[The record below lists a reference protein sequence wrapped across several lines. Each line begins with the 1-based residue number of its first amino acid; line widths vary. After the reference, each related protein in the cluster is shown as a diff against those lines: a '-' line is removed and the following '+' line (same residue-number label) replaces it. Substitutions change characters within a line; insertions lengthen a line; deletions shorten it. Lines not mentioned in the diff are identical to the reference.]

1 MLRINSF
8 RKVLL
13 ISLLTFLITSQAVP
27 VSAVTNVWTSLGPE
41 GGNITA
47 LVINPNT
54 PSTLYVGTYSSG
66 VYKSM
71 NSGGTWSAANTGL
84 TDLYVGDL
92 AIDPTNPRT
101 LYAGTWG
108 GVFKSTDGGGNWSA
122 VNTGLSSL
130 LITTLA
136 IDPKTPRTLYA
147 GTYYCAMYKSMNGG
161 GNWSFAGKGLVGY
174 AGGVMAL
181 AIDPKTPST
190 LYVGLNGTGVYK
202 STDGGG
208 NWEWANTGLDH
219 DKVRALAINP
229 THPNTLYAGIFDPGG
244 VYKSTNG
251 AGNWEAVRTGLL
263 NNYVYSLAI
272 DPKTPSTL
280 YAGTSHEGVYK
291 STNGGGNWEAVNTGL
306 LTDKNFYTLTIDP
319 TNPCKLYAGTGGN
332 GVFVIQFC
340 NAAKKTLF
348 SNGSQD
354 GWVLES
360 GENSNKGG
368 TLNSAVTT
376 FNLGDDAARKQYRG
390 ILSFSTG
397 VSLPDT
403 AVITKVTLKIKNSAV
418 VGGGNPVT
426 TFQGFMV
433 DIKKGIFGTAALQAS
448 DFQAVASRTYGPF
461 NTALVSGWYSI
472 NLTSARDYI
481 NKLVTG
487 SGLTQIRLR
496 FKLDDNNNAV
506 ANYLRLYSGNA
517 GTLSRPKLIIEYY
530 VP

>member
-1 MLRINSF
+1 
-8 RKVLL
+8 
-13 ISLLTFLITSQAVP
+13 
-27 VSAVTNVWTSLGPE
+27 
-41 GGNITA
+41 
-47 LVINPNT
+47 
-54 PSTLYVGTYSSG
+54 
-66 VYKSM
+66 
-71 NSGGTWSAANTGL
+71 
-84 TDLYVGDL
+84 
-92 AIDPTNPRT
+92 
-101 LYAGTWG
+101 
-108 GVFKSTDGGGNWSA
+108 VFKSTNGGGNWSA
-122 VNTGLSSL
+122 VNTGLPSL

-136 IDPKTPRTLYA
+136 IDPKTPITLYA
-147 GTYYCAMYKSMNGG
+147 GTYYGSVYKSMNGS
-161 GNWSFAGKGLVGY
+161 GNWSSASKGLISY
-174 AGGVMAL
+174 SGGVMAL

-190 LYVGLNGTGVYK
+190 LFVGENGSGVYK

-229 THPNTLYAGIFDPGG
+229 THPNTLYAGIFEWDG

-251 AGNWEAVRTGLL
+251 AGNWEATGLL
-263 NNYVYSLAI
+263 NGYVYSLAI
-272 DPKTPSTL
+272 DPTTPSTL
-280 YAGTSHEGVYK
+280 YAGTSHEGVFK
-291 STNGGGNWEAVNTGL
+291 STIGGGNWEAVNTGL
-306 LTDKNFYTLTIDP
+306 LTDQPVYTLTIDP
-319 TNPCKLYAGTGGN
+319 TNPCKLYAGTWGN

-368 TLNSAVTT
+368 TLNSAATT
-376 FNLGDDAARKQYRG
+376 FNLGDDTARKQYRG

-397 VSLPDT
+397 ASLPDT
-403 AVITKVTLKIKNSAV
+403 AVITKVTLKIKKCAV
-418 VGGGNPVT
+418 VGGGDPVT

-448 DFQAVASRTYGPF
+448 DFQTAASRTYGPF

-472 NLTSARDYI
+472 NLTSAKGYI
-481 NKLVTG
+481 NKLATG

-517 GTLSRPKLIIEYY
+517 GTSSRPQLIVEYY